1 MRCIVAFQGESHKV
15 YFIQPGVT
23 IHWYFWQGYATLV
36 ADIRGYV
43 EGPGSA
49 SWSTGT
55 LVYERRA
62 FLMKVVDEFKTFILR
77 GNVVDLA
84 VGIVIGAAF
93 TAVVNAFVADIITPL
108 IGIFG
113 KIDLSALVVTVNN
126 SKFQIGAFLNAVI
139 SFLIVSA
146 VIFFL
151 VVKPV
156 NILAARRRRGEEPT
170 DPTSRDCP
178 YCLSSVSIKATRCAF
193 CTSALPAA
201 AA

>member
-1 MRCIVAFQGESHKV
+1 M
-15 YFIQPGVT
+15 
-23 IHWYFWQGYATLV
+23 
-36 ADIRGYV
+36 
-43 EGPGSA
+43 
-49 SWSTGT
+49 
-55 LVYERRA
+55 YERRA

-93 TAVVNAFVADIITPL
+93 TAVVSAFVADIITPL

>member
-1 MRCIVAFQGESHKV
+1 MNVLRNERVQN
-15 YFIQPGVT
+15 
-23 IHWYFWQGYATLV
+23 
-36 ADIRGYV
+36 V
-43 EGPGSA
+43 EKRA
-49 SWSTGT
+49 RGT
-55 LVYERRA
+55 LNDFE
-62 FLMKVVDEFKTFILR
+62 KFILR

>member
-1 MRCIVAFQGESHKV
+1 
-15 YFIQPGVT
+15 
-23 IHWYFWQGYATLV
+23 
-36 ADIRGYV
+36 
-43 EGPGSA
+43 
-49 SWSTGT
+49 
-55 LVYERRA
+55 
-62 FLMKVVDEFKTFILR
+62 MKVVDEFKTFILR